1 MYDIVGK
8 RNLWFAISALLTIPG
23 LFFIVLGGLKP
34 SIDFTGG
41 TEWEVRY
48 ADEPTAAEM
57 SAALAELG
65 YDEAIVTQLGDGFLR
80 IRTEPIDLI
89 PPRTPAPVATASVSA
104 SPSGSIEPSA
114 SASASASAEPSGSA
128 SAEPSASAPA
138 TASSEPSASASASA
152 SAEPSASA
160 AATASAQASPS
171 AEPTPAPIA
180 DNTPFADLER
190 QLEDRFGAG
199 EPRSLRTVGPIIGAD
214 LIRSSA
220 ILIIIGEL
228 FILAYLWLRFGFR
241 FGTAAIVALLHD
253 VILVVGTFAILGFFL
268 NVEFDALFVTALLT
282 IIGFSVHDTI
292 VVFDRIRENRIRHAG
307 ESFGAVVNHSI
318 LQTIGRSIIT
328 SLTVVVTLGALLLLG
343 PPTIRTFTLALLL
356 GVVSGTYSSIFNAS
370 QILVAWNDWSARRK
384 ARAGIPRPARGGS
397 R

>member
-23 LFFIVLGGLKP
+23 LIFIFLGGLKP

-48 ADEPTAAEM
+48 ADEPTADEM
-57 SAALAELG
+57 TATLAELG
-65 YDEAIVTQLGDGFLR
+65 HEDAIVTELADGYLR
-80 IRTEPIDLI
+80 IRSRPIDLI
-89 PPRTPAPVATASVSA
+89 PAQTPEPSPSAAASGSAPGSPSA
-104 SPSGSIEPSA
+104 SSSTEPSA
-114 SASASASAEPSGSA
+114 SSSESAAAS
-128 SAEPSASAPA
+128 PSAS
-138 TASSEPSASASASA
+138 
-152 SAEPSASA
+152 
-160 AATASAQASPS
+160 ASPS

-180 DNTPFADLER
+180 EGTEFADLEAA
-190 QLEDRFGAG
+190 LEDRFGAG
-199 EPRSLRTVGPIIGAD
+199 EPRLLRTVGPIIGAD

-220 ILIIIGEL
+220 ILIVIGEL
-228 FILAYLWLRFGFR
+228 FILAYLWMRFGFR

-253 VILVVGTFAILGFFL
+253 VILVVGTFAILGFFFNL
-268 NVEFDALFVTALLT
+268 EFDALFVTALLT
-282 IIGFSVHDTI
+282 TIGFSVHDTI

-307 ESFGAVVNHSI
+307 ESFGAIVNHSI
-318 LQTIGRSIIT
+318 LQTVARSIIT

-343 PPTIRTFTLALLL
+343 PPTIQTFTLALLL

-370 QILVAWNDWSARRK
+370 QILVAWNDWDARRRTREG
-384 ARAGIPRPARGGS
+384 AVRPARGAS

>member
-23 LFFIVLGGLKP
+23 LIFIFLGGLKP

-57 SAALAELG
+57 TVTLAELG
-65 YDEAIVTQLGDGFLR
+65 YDDALVTQLANGFLR

-89 PPRTPAPVATASVSA
+89 PASTPV
-104 SPSGSIEPSA
+104 PSPSA
-114 SASASASAEPSGSA
+114 SASASASASVAPSASASASADPSA
-128 SAEPSASAPA
+128 SAE
-138 TASSEPSASASASA
+138 SSPSASASASA
-152 SAEPSASA
+152 SPS
-160 AATASAQASPS
+160 ASPS

-180 DNTPFADLER
+180 EGTEFADLEDE
-190 QLEDRFGAG
+190 LESRFGAG
-199 EPRSLRTVGPIIGAD
+199 QPRSLRTVGPIIGAD

-220 ILIIIGEL
+220 ILIVIGEL
-228 FILAYLWLRFGFR
+228 FILAYLWMRFGFR

-253 VILVVGTFAILGFFL
+253 VILVVGTFAILGYFF

-307 ESFGAVVNHSI
+307 EPFGAIVNHSI
-318 LQTIGRSIIT
+318 LQTVGRSIIT

-356 GVVSGTYSSIFNAS
+356 GIVSGTYSSIFNAS
-370 QILVAWNDWSARRK
+370 QILVAWNEWDARRRTRDG
-384 ARAGIPRPARGGS
+384 ARPARNLA